1 MNSLYAT
8 CNTLLFIAGIIFF
21 GGTAYSLW
29 IARRKKMSLLY
40 CSVIPIFIVDIYLI
54 WAH

>member
-21 GGTAYSLW
+21 GGAAYSLW

-40 CSVIPIFIVDIYLI
+40 CSVIPIFIVDIYLA

>member
-8 CNTLLFIAGIIFF
+8 YNTLLFIAGIIFF
-21 GGTAYSLW
+21 GGAAYSLW

-40 CSVIPIFIVDIYLI
+40 CSVIPIFIVDIYLA